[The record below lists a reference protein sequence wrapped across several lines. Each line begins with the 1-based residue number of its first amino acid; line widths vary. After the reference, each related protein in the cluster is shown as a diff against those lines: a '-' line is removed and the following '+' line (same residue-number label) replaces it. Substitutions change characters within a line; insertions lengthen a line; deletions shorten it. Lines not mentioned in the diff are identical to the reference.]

1 MVKKIKSYNNFKIK
15 QIHKNSILL
24 VGNFD
29 GLHLGHQKLF
39 NLAKKYKKSF
49 KLKIGV
55 VTFEPI
61 PKMYFNK
68 KLTNFRISNI
78 LQKIKILEK
87 FGVDFLITKKFDK
100 KFSKMKSHSFI
111 KEVLYKKL
119 KAKYIF
125 VSNNFRFGNKREGNV
140 NQLINNEKNYK
151 YKIVKPK
158 PLKLKNKIISS
169 TLIRKL
175 LLNGKIEFVNKM
187 LNRNWSI
194 VGKVEKGR
202 KLGKKIGFPTC
213 NIDIKDYVL
222 AKPGVYAV
230 KIYRKNNNFP
240 LKGIAN
246 LGYRPTFNQNKMLLE
261 VHIFNFN
268 ENLYNKHLTIEFI
281 NFIRKEKKF
290 KNINQLKKQINLD
303 LKIAKKKLN

>member
-1 MVKKIKSYNNFKIK
+1 MVKKLKFYNNFKISN
-15 QIHKNSILL
+15 IHKNSILL

-39 NLAKKYKKSF
+39 NLAKKYKKNF

-100 KFSKMKSHSFI
+100 KFSKMKSRSFI

-140 NQLINNEKNYK
+140 NQLINNEKNYE
-151 YKIVKPK
+151 YKIIKPK

-175 LLNGKIEFVNKM
+175 LSNGKIEFVNKM
-187 LNRNWSI
+187 LGRNWSI

-230 KIYRKNNNFP
+230 KIYRKNKNFP

>member
-1 MVKKIKSYNNFKIK
+1 MVKKLKFYNNFKVSNAHK
-15 QIHKNSILL
+15 QSILL
-24 VGNFD
+24 IGNFD

-39 NLAKKYKKSF
+39 NLAKKYKKKF

-68 KLTNFRISNI
+68 KLTNYRISNI
-78 LQKIKILEK
+78 SQKIKILEK
-87 FGVDFLITKKFDK
+87 LGVDFLITKKFNK
-100 KFSKMKSHSFI
+100 QFSKMKSHSFI

-151 YKIVKPK
+151 YKIVKSK

-175 LLNGKIEFVNKM
+175 LSNGKIEFVNKM

-194 VGKVEKGR
+194 AGKVEKGR

-230 KIYRKNNNFP
+230 KIYRKNKNFP

>member
-1 MVKKIKSYNNFKIK
+1 MVKKLKFYNNFKISN
-15 QIHKNSILL
+15 IHKNSILL

-39 NLAKKYKKSF
+39 NLAKKYKKKF

-68 KLTNFRISNI
+68 KLTNYRISNI
-78 LQKIKILEK
+78 SQKIKILEK
-87 FGVDFLITKKFDK
+87 LGVDFLITKKFDK

-111 KEVLYKKL
+111 KEALYKKL

-151 YKIVKPK
+151 YKIVKSK

-175 LLNGKIEFVNKM
+175 LSNGKIEFVNKM

-194 VGKVEKGR
+194 AGKVEKGR

-222 AKPGVYAV
+222 AKPGVYAA
-230 KIYRKNNNFP
+230 KIYRKNKNFP

-246 LGYRPTFNQNKMLLE
+246 LGCRPTFNQKKILLE
-261 VHIFNFN
+261 VHIFNFHG
-268 ENLYNKHLTIEFI
+268 NLYNKHLTIELI

-303 LKIAKKKLN
+303 LKIAKKKLK

>member
-1 MVKKIKSYNNFKIK
+1 MVKKLKFYNNFKISN
-15 QIHKNSILL
+15 IHRNSILL

-39 NLAKKYKKSF
+39 NLAKKYKKNF

-78 LQKIKILEK
+78 SQKVKILEN
-87 FGVDFLITKKFDK
+87 FGSDFLITKKFDK
-100 KFSKMKSHSFI
+100 KFSKMKSHIFI
-111 KEVLYKKL
+111 EEVLYKKL

-125 VSNNFRFGNKREGNV
+125 VSNNFRFGNKRKGNV
-140 NQLINNEKNYK
+140 NELINNEKNYK
-151 YKIVKPK
+151 YKIIKPK

-175 LLNGKIEFVNKM
+175 LSKGKIEFVNKL

-194 VGKVEKGR
+194 DGKVEKGR
-202 KLGKKIGFPTC
+202 QLGKKIGFPTC

-222 AKPGVYAV
+222 AMPGVYAV
-230 KIYRKNNNFP
+230 KIYRKNKNFS

-246 LGYRPTFNQNKMLLE
+246 LGYRPTFNQKKMLLE

>member
-1 MVKKIKSYNNFKIK
+1 MVKKLKFYNNFKISN
-15 QIHKNSILL
+15 IHKNSILL

-39 NLAKKYKKSF
+39 NLAKKYKKNF

-125 VSNNFRFGNKREGNV
+125 VSNNFRFGNKRKGNV
-140 NQLINNEKNYK
+140 NELINNEKNYK
-151 YKIVKPK
+151 YKIIKPQ
-158 PLKLKNKIISS
+158 PLKIKNKIISS

-175 LLNGKIEFVNKM
+175 LSKGKIEFVNKL

-194 VGKVEKGR
+194 DGKVEKGR
-202 KLGKKIGFPTC
+202 QLGKKIGFPTC
-213 NIDIKDYVL
+213 NIDIKNYVL

-230 KIYRKNNNFP
+230 KIYQKNKNFP

-246 LGYRPTFNQNKMLLE
+246 LGCRPTFNQKKILLE
-261 VHIFNFN
+261 VHIFNFYG
-268 ENLYNKHLTIEFI
+268 NLYNKHLTIELI

-303 LKIAKKKLN
+303 LKIAKKKLK